1 MKFIRPVTLTDG
13 ASAPRLISSTVA
25 EPSGADPSA
34 YAAGTTYAAD
44 MQVYRSSTHRI
55 YKSKQAANVG
65 HTPETSRDWW
75 AEVSGT
81 NKWAMFDNVVAS
93 ATSGASPMTVEFE
106 PGIIDAL
113 VLIGLIGNTAD
124 VTITDGAG
132 GPTIYSRT
140 LDLQTPIIADLY
152 AYFFEPFRQV
162 PLFVLTDLPP
172 YLNARVTVTIT
183 GDADVACGM
192 CIPGRSYTVGETELG
207 VQSGIRD
214 YSRKKTDPDTG
225 LVELEQ
231 GKFAKTLT
239 ASVQARRELFSE
251 ISQALE
257 GVRAVPCVWVADDD
271 GSTTPLTV
279 FGFYRDFRLVASHP
293 KTGVYSLDIE
303 GMV

>member
-25 EPSGADPSA
+25 EPSGSDPAA
-34 YAAGTTYAAD
+34 YVAGTTYAVDAL
-44 MQVYRSSTHRI
+44 VYRAATHRI
-55 YKSKQAANVG
+55 YQSKQAANVG
-65 HTPETSRDWW
+65 NTPESSPSWW

-81 NKWAMFDNVVAS
+81 NKWAMFDNGVAS
-93 ATSGASPMTVEFE
+93 ATSSASPLTVVFE

-113 VLIGLIGNTAD
+113 VLIGLVGNTAE

-132 GPTIYSRT
+132 GPTISTRT
-140 LDLQTPIIADLY
+140 LDLQAPVIADWY

-162 PLFVLTDLPP
+162 PLFVLLDLPP
-172 YLNARVTVTIT
+172 YLNAVVTVTIT

-192 CIPGRSYTVGETELG
+192 CIPGRSYTVGDTELG
-207 VQSGIRD
+207 VQVGIRD
-214 YSRKKTDPDTG
+214 YSRKVTDPDTG
-225 LVELEQ
+225 LVTLEQ
-231 GKFAKTLT
+231 RKFAKTLT
-239 ASVQARRELFSE
+239 ASVQARRELFAE

-279 FGFYRDFRLVASHP
+279 YGFYRDFRLVVSYP
-293 KTGVYSLDIE
+293 TTGVYSLDIE